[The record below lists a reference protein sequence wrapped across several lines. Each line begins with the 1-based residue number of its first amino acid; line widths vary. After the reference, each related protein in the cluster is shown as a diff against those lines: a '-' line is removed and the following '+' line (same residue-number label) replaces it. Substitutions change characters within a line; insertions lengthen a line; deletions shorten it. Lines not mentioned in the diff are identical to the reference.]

1 MAFVRIW
8 RTRVDLERLDEYLR
22 FIDEQSLP
30 MFNGQQWPPL
40 RGATRTPRR
49 RANASVWVTSSGFAQ
64 RTIAWGR
71 M

>member
-30 MFNGQQWPPL
+30 MFNGQQ
-40 RGATRTPRR
+40 
-49 RANASVWVTSSGFAQ
+49 
-64 RTIAWGR
+64 
-71 M
+71 